1 MPVCHARPW
10 WPSRLKESIR
20 SIGTGVMNSVSH
32 CVKTGI
38 EQRYSRRASRGL
50 NRRAFCLS
58 SPTPR
63 STLVTDDHLGAR
75 ALQLR
80 ASATL
85 AEDLSLF
92 PSTHTGTQPL
102 ETPVPGDPKP
112 SVHTCIHMV
121 QVRTCFSPP
130 IHTIFFLSNGVKQQG
145 HLINF
150 SIYFAGKGIQ
160 CQELE

>member
-1 MPVCHARPW
+1 MGVSPACMPVCHARPW

-85 AEDLSLF
+85 AEDLRSS
-92 PSTHTGTQPL
+92 PSIHIWPLRITYNSSTRDPACSSGLRQP
-102 ETPVPGDPKP
+102 PH
-112 SVHTCIHMV
+112 SFVHACIW
-121 QVRTCFSPP
+121 
-130 IHTIFFLSNGVKQQG
+130 IHT
-145 HLINF
+145 
-150 SIYFAGKGIQ
+150 
-160 CQELE
+160 